1 MDRPRKK
8 SAATPSLPVH
18 AFTFKQW
25 QENASLQIKL
35 QAVLD
40 DPVLRLAFQTLLLAA
55 MPNASPVTQLI
66 PGISADAMA
75 LSDSNRYHHRSGMSH
90 MYRALHALAR
100 PKSAIKRGAEFGE
113 LLPED
118 E

>member
-1 MDRPRKK
+1 MARPRKK

-40 DPVLRLAFQTLLLAA
+40 DPVLKMAFQTLLLAA
-55 MPNASPVTQLI
+55 MPSASPVTQLI

-75 LSDSNRYHHRSGMSH
+75 LTDSNRYHHRSGMTH
-90 MYRALHALAR
+90 MHRALHSLAR
-100 PKSAIKRGAEFGE
+100 AKSATKHGAEWGE